1 MDPHTPTPTFNTAR
15 AIFLGRKRSASDA
28 PLSTADVKAALSAD
42 REESRSTAIVPC
54 TCYDVIHALHVP
66 ESNSENDTW
75 WLFAKGARRL
85 LKEER
90 VSVVVRR
97 VELDHEQARYR
108 NTTGELE
115 KLKFREFLV
124 SDDLLGR
131 ATPTESLRAILFQ
144 AEYCDAP
151 SERVCAIGASDV
163 DYYNRTEHVPLLHY
177 MAHPEEI
184 PEEERNAEGACM
196 PVALKLIGKLR
207 VYEATK
213 KTKLVVHRVV
223 PIYEEDEARFHQL
236 QARLY
241 KAQLGAPQRAKQ

>member
-1 MDPHTPTPTFNTAR
+1 MDPPPPSVTTAR
-15 AIFLGRKRSASDA
+15 SIFLGRKRTAADK
-28 PLSTADVKAALSAD
+28 PLSNADVQAALSAD
-42 REESRSTAIVPC
+42 REESRSTAIMPC
-54 TCYDVIHALHVP
+54 TCSDVLNALHVA

-97 VELDHEQARYR
+97 VELDREQARYR

-115 KLKFREFLV
+115 KLNFREFVV
-124 SDDLLGR
+124 SDEGAIDHSR
-131 ATPTESLRAILFQ
+131 SLRAILFQ
-144 AEYCDAP
+144 ASYCDGP
-151 SERVCAIGASDV
+151 MERVCAIGAGDI
-163 DYYNRTEHVPLLHY
+163 DHYNRVEHAPLLHY

-184 PEEERNAEGACM
+184 PEEERNEEGACM
-196 PVALKLIGKLR
+196 PVALRLIGKLR

-213 KTKLVVHRVV
+213 KTKLVVHRVL
-223 PIYEEDEARFHQL
+223 PIYQEEEVKFHQL

-241 KAQLGAPQRAKQ
+241 KAQLGVVTKK